1 MPDNRRFC
9 YLFGHINHILES
21 SCVCTI
27 FINHMSLIGFI
38 ISYGIDISF
47 VQVPEVKVV
56 FFGTVK
62 VRDLW
67 NDMLQLLK
75 ILHLVMLFRDR

>member
-1 MPDNRRFC
+1 MFK
-9 YLFGHINHILES
+9 S
-21 SCVCTI
+21 SCVCTSY
-27 FINHMSLIGFI
+27 INHMSLVGFRN
-38 ISYGIDISF
+38 SYGIGISL

-56 FFGTVK
+56 FFGIVK